1 MDTYASHR
9 ILDAR
14 KVSVNELNTYLH
26 DSKRRAD
33 LQRGK
38 LFNLQ
43 NLQHKCVFIMQFI
56 GFHKT

>member
-1 MDTYASHR
+1 MDTYANHR
-9 ILDAR
+9 IFDVR
-14 KVSVNELNTYLH
+14 KISVNELNTYLH

-43 NLQHKCVFIMQFI
+43 NL
-56 GFHKT
+56 